1 MVTVTEL
8 RATAKNLGIRGYS
21 TMRKAELEE
30 AIRDHGRVS
39 EAKVASPRRSPTRSP
54 RKSPARSPRKSPAR
68 SPRKSPAR
76 SPRKSP
82 ARSPRKSPA
91 RSPRK
96 SPAAKL
102 QAGDRPASM
111 NICKNLP
118 KQRLVDIATEMGID
132 LNRESDGKPKTKD
145 QLCAD
150 IMGGAGRKSPRKS
163 PAVRKSP
170 RKSPAVRKSP
180 RKSPAVRK
188 SPRKSPAVRKS
199 PRKSPAVRKSPAAKL
214 QAGDRPASMNI
225 CKNLPK
231 QRLVDIATEMGI
243 DLNRE
248 SDGKPKTKDQLC
260 ADIMGGAGRKSPR
273 KSTRKSPSRSPVRK
287 SPSRSPVRKSPSR
300 SPVRKSPV
308 RSPRKSPVRVP
319 SPVRSPVKEK
329 TPVRSPARSEDAGS
343 DFAPRP
349 RRGRAVLLDYDEDDD
364 YSYGASTDNL
374 FSGDKEIPFPTR
386 KHRTR
391 KPEKVFVDVRSPHTL
406 TDSEDED
413 DMVEVPELE
422 DKEITRPGVL
432 SPYSDKTVE
441 RGYVSQGGADYI
453 NYIYTTEYALESD
466 KSFERGARPKTNK
479 RDSNRAV
486 REAAAAAAIARALD
500 RRSQSGTGEPAVR
513 RRSAPTDSIRE
524 SRRDREP
531 QRDIAEPQRDIAEP
545 QRDIAEPQRDI
556 AEPRKVRFREAGS
569 ADVRVFERDEPKK
582 YGRVPVRPPLFMPA
596 GEPLQPLKFRPK
608 TPEIDDTIHRAQMVL
623 PSKPSQKETDDYYK
637 QFAGEAVRPS
647 EPVQWDK
654 DDQVLYHK
662 VPAWDDSSYAAAV
675 SAWPMSVDPKQ
686 AESVFAEFEQL
697 SAQDSDLIKVRK
709 SIMKALGY

>member
-30 AIRDHGRVS
+30 AIRDHERVS
-39 EAKVASPRRSPTRSP
+39 EARVASPRR
-54 RKSPARSPRKSPAR
+54 SPARSPRKSPAGR
-68 SPRKSPAR
+68 KSPSKSPAGRKSPRKSPSR
-76 SPRKSP
+76 SPVRKSP
-82 ARSPRKSPA
+82 VRKSPSKSPV
-91 RSPRK
+91 RKSPRK

-163 PAVRKSP
+163 PSRSPVRKSP
-170 RKSPAVRKSP
+170 VRKSP
-180 RKSPAVRK
+180 SKSPVRK
-188 SPRKSPAVRKS
+188 SP
-199 PRKSPAVRKSPAAKL
+199 RKSPAAKL

-273 KSTRKSPSRSPVRK
+273 KS
-287 SPSRSPVRKSPSR
+287 PSR

-349 RRGRAVLLDYDEDDD
+349 RRGRAVRLDYDEDDD

-386 KHRTR
+386 KRRTR

-432 SPYSDKTVE
+432 SPYSDEIVE

-453 NYIYTTEYALESD
+453 NYIYHTEYALESD
-466 KSFERGARPKTNK
+466 ESFARGARPKTNK
-479 RDSNRAV
+479 RDSDRAV

-500 RRSQSGTGEPAVR
+500 RRSQSGNDEPAVR
-513 RRSAPTDSIRE
+513 RRSAPTDSSRE

-569 ADVRVFERDEPKK
+569 ADVRVFERDEPKE

-608 TPEIDDTIHRAQMVL
+608 TPKIDDTIHRAQMVL
-623 PSKPSQKETDDYYK
+623 PSKPSQKETDNYYK

>member
-30 AIRDHGRVS
+30 AIRDYGRVS
-39 EAKVASPRRSPTRSP
+39 KAKVASPRRSPKQSPVRKSPARSPIRSPSKSP
-54 RKSPARSPRKSPAR
+54 RKSPARSPRR
-68 SPRKSPAR
+68 SPS
-76 SPRKSP
+76 
-82 ARSPRKSPA
+82 
-91 RSPRK
+91 
-96 SPAAKL
+96 
-102 QAGDRPASM
+102 
-111 NICKNLP
+111 
-118 KQRLVDIATEMGID
+118 
-132 LNRESDGKPKTKD
+132 
-145 QLCAD
+145 
-150 IMGGAGRKSPRKS
+150 KS

-170 RKSPAVRKSP
+170 AG
-180 RKSPAVRK
+180 RK

-260 ADIMGGAGRKSPR
+260 ADIMGGAGRKSPG
-273 KSTRKSPSRSPVRK
+273 KSPAVRK
-287 SPSRSPVRKSPSR
+287 SPAAKLQAGDRPASMNICKNLPKQRLVDIATEMGIDLNRESDGKPKTKDQLCANIMGGAGRKSPVR
-300 SPVRKSPV
+300 SPV
-308 RSPRKSPVRVP
+308 RSPRKSPVRKSPVRSLRKSP
-319 SPVRSPVKEK
+319 VRIPLPVRSPVKEK
-329 TPVRSPARSEDAGS
+329 TPVRSPAKSEDAGS
-343 DFAPRP
+343 NFAPRP
-349 RRGRAVLLDYDEDDD
+349 RKDRALHLDYDEDDD
-364 YSYGASTDNL
+364 YIYDASTDNL
-374 FSGDKEIPFPTR
+374 FSGDKEIPFPV
-386 KHRTR
+386 RTR
-391 KPEKVFVDVRSPHTL
+391 RIREPKKVFVDVSSPHTL

-432 SPYSDKTVE
+432 SPS
-441 RGYVSQGGADYI
+441 VSQGGADYI
-453 NYIYTTEYALESD
+453 NYIYSTEYALKSD
-466 KSFERGARPKTNK
+466 ESFERGARPKTNK
-479 RDSNRAV
+479 RDSDKAV
-486 REAAAAAAIARALD
+486 REAAAAAAIAKALNKQ
-500 RRSQSGTGEPAVR
+500 SQSGNGEPAVR

-524 SRRDREP
+524 YRRDKES

-569 ADVRVFERDEPKK
+569 ADVRVFERDEPKE

-608 TPEIDDTIHRAQMVL
+608 TPKTDDTIHRAQMVL
-623 PSKPSQKETDDYYK
+623 PFKPSQKETDDYYK

-697 SAQDSDLIKVRK
+697 SAQDFDLTKVRK

>member
-1 MVTVTEL
+1 
-8 RATAKNLGIRGYS
+8 
-21 TMRKAELEE
+21 
-30 AIRDHGRVS
+30 
-39 EAKVASPRRSPTRSP
+39 
-54 RKSPARSPRKSPAR
+54 
-68 SPRKSPAR
+68 
-76 SPRKSP
+76 
-82 ARSPRKSPA
+82 
-91 RSPRK
+91 
-96 SPAAKL
+96 
-102 QAGDRPASM
+102 
-111 NICKNLP
+111 
-118 KQRLVDIATEMGID
+118 
-132 LNRESDGKPKTKD
+132 
-145 QLCAD
+145 
-150 IMGGAGRKSPRKS
+150 MGGAGRKSP
-163 PAVRKSP
+163 
-170 RKSPAVRKSP
+170 
-180 RKSPAVRK
+180 
-188 SPRKSPAVRKS
+188 
-199 PRKSPAVRKSPAAKL
+199 
-214 QAGDRPASMNI
+214 
-225 CKNLPK
+225 
-231 QRLVDIATEMGI
+231 
-243 DLNRE
+243 
-248 SDGKPKTKDQLC
+248 
-260 ADIMGGAGRKSPR
+260 
-273 KSTRKSPSRSPVRK
+273 RK

-343 DFAPRP
+343 DLAPRP
-349 RRGRAVLLDYDEDDD
+349 RRGKAVRLDYDEDDD

-386 KHRTR
+386 KRRTR

-422 DKEITRPGVL
+422 DKEITMPGVL
-432 SPYSDKTVE
+432 SPYSDEIVE

-453 NYIYTTEYALESD
+453 NYIYRTEYALESD
-466 KSFERGARPKTNK
+466 ESFARGARPKTNK
-479 RDSNRAV
+479 RDSDRAV

-500 RRSQSGTGEPAVR
+500 RRSQSGNDEPAVR
-513 RRSAPTDSIRE
+513 RRSAPTDSSRE
-524 SRRDREP
+524 SRRDR
-531 QRDIAEPQRDIAEP
+531 EPQRDIAEP

-569 ADVRVFERDEPKK
+569 ADVRVFERDEPKE

-608 TPEIDDTIHRAQMVL
+608 TPKIDDTIHRAQMVL
-623 PSKPSQKETDDYYK
+623 PSKPSQKETDNYYK

>member
-39 EAKVASPRRSPTRSP
+39 EARVASPRR
-54 RKSPARSPRKSPAR
+54 SPARSPRKSPAG
-68 SPRKSPAR
+68 RKSPSK
-76 SPRKSP
+76 SPAGRKSP
-82 ARSPRKSPA
+82 SKSPAGRKSPSKSPA
-91 RSPRK
+91 GRKSPSKSPAGRKSPSKSPAGRKSPSKSPVRKSPRK

-163 PAVRKSP
+163 P
-170 RKSPAVRKSP
+170 
-180 RKSPAVRK
+180 
-188 SPRKSPAVRKS
+188 
-199 PRKSPAVRKSPAAKL
+199 
-214 QAGDRPASMNI
+214 
-225 CKNLPK
+225 
-231 QRLVDIATEMGI
+231 
-243 DLNRE
+243 
-248 SDGKPKTKDQLC
+248 
-260 ADIMGGAGRKSPR
+260 
-273 KSTRKSPSRSPVRK
+273 SRSPVRK
-287 SPSRSPVRKSPSR
+287 SPVRKSPSK

-343 DFAPRP
+343 DLAPRP
-349 RRGRAVLLDYDEDDD
+349 RRGKAVRLDYDEDDD

-374 FSGDKEIPFPTR
+374 FSGNKEIPFPTR
-386 KHRTR
+386 KRRTR

-422 DKEITRPGVL
+422 DKEITMPGVL
-432 SPYSDKTVE
+432 SPYSDEIVE

-453 NYIYTTEYALESD
+453 NYIYRTEYALESD
-466 KSFERGARPKTNK
+466 ESFARGARPKTNK
-479 RDSNRAV
+479 RDSDRAV

-500 RRSQSGTGEPAVR
+500 RRSQSGNDEPAVR
-513 RRSAPTDSIRE
+513 RRSAPTDSSRE

-569 ADVRVFERDEPKK
+569 ADVRVFERDEPKE

-608 TPEIDDTIHRAQMVL
+608 TPKIDDTIHRAQMVL
-623 PSKPSQKETDDYYK
+623 PSKPSQKETDNYYK

>member
-1 MVTVTEL
+1 
-8 RATAKNLGIRGYS
+8 
-21 TMRKAELEE
+21 
-30 AIRDHGRVS
+30 
-39 EAKVASPRRSPTRSP
+39 
-54 RKSPARSPRKSPAR
+54 
-68 SPRKSPAR
+68 
-76 SPRKSP
+76 
-82 ARSPRKSPA
+82 
-91 RSPRK
+91 
-96 SPAAKL
+96 
-102 QAGDRPASM
+102 M

-150 IMGGAGRKSPRKS
+150 IMGGAGRKSP
-163 PAVRKSP
+163 
-170 RKSPAVRKSP
+170 
-180 RKSPAVRK
+180 
-188 SPRKSPAVRKS
+188 
-199 PRKSPAVRKSPAAKL
+199 
-214 QAGDRPASMNI
+214 
-225 CKNLPK
+225 
-231 QRLVDIATEMGI
+231 
-243 DLNRE
+243 
-248 SDGKPKTKDQLC
+248 
-260 ADIMGGAGRKSPR
+260 
-273 KSTRKSPSRSPVRK
+273 RK

-343 DFAPRP
+343 DLAPRP
-349 RRGRAVLLDYDEDDD
+349 RRGKAVRLDYDEDDD

-374 FSGDKEIPFPTR
+374 FSGYKEIPCPTR
-386 KHRTR
+386 KRRTR
-391 KPEKVFVDVRSPHTL
+391 KPKKVFVDVRSPHTL

-422 DKEITRPGVL
+422 DKEITMPGVL
-432 SPYSDKTVE
+432 SPYSDEIVE

-453 NYIYTTEYALESD
+453 NYIYSTEYALESD
-466 KSFERGARPKTNK
+466 ESFARGARPKTNK
-479 RDSNRAV
+479 RDSDRAV

-500 RRSQSGTGEPAVR
+500 RRSQSGNDEPAVR
-513 RRSAPTDSIRE
+513 RRSAPTDSSRE

-569 ADVRVFERDEPKK
+569 ADVRVFERDEPKE

-608 TPEIDDTIHRAQMVL
+608 TPKIDDTIHRAQMVL
-623 PSKPSQKETDDYYK
+623 PSKPSQKEADNYYK

>member
-30 AIRDHGRVS
+30 AIRDHRRVS
-39 EAKVASPRRSPTRSP
+39 EARVASPRR
-54 RKSPARSPRKSPAR
+54 SPARSPRKSPAG
-68 SPRKSPAR
+68 RKSPSK
-76 SPRKSP
+76 SPAGRKSP
-82 ARSPRKSPA
+82 SKSPAGRKSPSKSPV
-91 RSPRK
+91 RKSPRK

-163 PAVRKSP
+163 PSRSP
-170 RKSPAVRKSP
+170 
-180 RKSPAVRK
+180 
-188 SPRKSPAVRKS
+188 
-199 PRKSPAVRKSPAAKL
+199 VRKSPAAKL

-260 ADIMGGAGRKSPR
+260 ADIMGGAGRKSP
-273 KSTRKSPSRSPVRK
+273 SRSPVRK
-287 SPSRSPVRKSPSR
+287 SPSRSPVRK

-343 DFAPRP
+343 DLAPRP
-349 RRGRAVLLDYDEDDD
+349 RRGKAVRLDYDEDDD

-374 FSGDKEIPFPTR
+374 FSGYKEIPCPTR
-386 KHRTR
+386 KRRTR
-391 KPEKVFVDVRSPHTL
+391 KPKKVFVDVRSPHTL

-422 DKEITRPGVL
+422 DKEITMPGVL
-432 SPYSDKTVE
+432 SPYSDEIVE

-453 NYIYTTEYALESD
+453 NYIYSTEYALESD
-466 KSFERGARPKTNK
+466 ESFARGARPKTNK
-479 RDSNRAV
+479 RDSDRAV

-500 RRSQSGTGEPAVR
+500 RRSQSGNDEPAVR
-513 RRSAPTDSIRE
+513 RRSAPTDSSRE
-524 SRRDREP
+524 SRRDR
-531 QRDIAEPQRDIAEP
+531 EPQRDIAEP

-569 ADVRVFERDEPKK
+569 ADVRVFERDEPKE

-608 TPEIDDTIHRAQMVL
+608 TPKIDDTIHRAQMVL
-623 PSKPSQKETDDYYK
+623 PSKPSQKEADNYYK

>member
-39 EAKVASPRRSPTRSP
+39 EARVASPRR
-54 RKSPARSPRKSPAR
+54 SPARSPRKSPAG
-68 SPRKSPAR
+68 RKSPSK
-76 SPRKSP
+76 SPAGRKSP
-82 ARSPRKSPA
+82 SKSPAGRKSPSKSPA
-91 RSPRK
+91 GRKSPSKSPAGRKSPSKSPAGRKSPSKSPAGRKSPSKSPVRKSPRK

-163 PAVRKSP
+163 P
-170 RKSPAVRKSP
+170 
-180 RKSPAVRK
+180 
-188 SPRKSPAVRKS
+188 
-199 PRKSPAVRKSPAAKL
+199 
-214 QAGDRPASMNI
+214 
-225 CKNLPK
+225 
-231 QRLVDIATEMGI
+231 
-243 DLNRE
+243 
-248 SDGKPKTKDQLC
+248 
-260 ADIMGGAGRKSPR
+260 
-273 KSTRKSPSRSPVRK
+273 
-287 SPSRSPVRKSPSR
+287 SRSPVRKSPSR

-343 DFAPRP
+343 DLAPRP
-349 RRGRAVLLDYDEDDD
+349 RRGKAVRLDYDEDDD

-374 FSGDKEIPFPTR
+374 FSGNKEIPFPTR
-386 KHRTR
+386 KRRTR

-422 DKEITRPGVL
+422 DKEITMPGVL
-432 SPYSDKTVE
+432 SPYSDEIVE

-453 NYIYTTEYALESD
+453 NYIYRTEYALESD
-466 KSFERGARPKTNK
+466 ESFARGARPKTNK
-479 RDSNRAV
+479 RDSDRAV

-500 RRSQSGTGEPAVR
+500 RRSQSGNDEPAVR
-513 RRSAPTDSIRE
+513 RRSAPTDSSRE

-569 ADVRVFERDEPKK
+569 ADVRVFERDEPKE

-608 TPEIDDTIHRAQMVL
+608 TPKIDDTIHRAQMVL
-623 PSKPSQKETDDYYK
+623 PSKPSQKETDNYYK

>member
-1 MVTVTEL
+1 
-8 RATAKNLGIRGYS
+8 
-21 TMRKAELEE
+21 
-30 AIRDHGRVS
+30 
-39 EAKVASPRRSPTRSP
+39 
-54 RKSPARSPRKSPAR
+54 
-68 SPRKSPAR
+68 
-76 SPRKSP
+76 
-82 ARSPRKSPA
+82 
-91 RSPRK
+91 
-96 SPAAKL
+96 
-102 QAGDRPASM
+102 M

-150 IMGGAGRKSPRKS
+150 IMGGAGRKSP
-163 PAVRKSP
+163 V
-170 RKSPAVRKSP
+170 
-180 RKSPAVRK
+180 
-188 SPRKSPAVRKS
+188 
-199 PRKSPAVRKSPAAKL
+199 
-214 QAGDRPASMNI
+214 
-225 CKNLPK
+225 
-231 QRLVDIATEMGI
+231 
-243 DLNRE
+243 
-248 SDGKPKTKDQLC
+248 
-260 ADIMGGAGRKSPR
+260 
-273 KSTRKSPSRSPVRK
+273 RKSPSRSPVRK

-300 SPVRKSPV
+300 SPV
-308 RSPRKSPVRVP
+308 RKSPVRVP

-349 RRGRAVLLDYDEDDD
+349 RRGRAVRLDYDEDDD

-453 NYIYTTEYALESD
+453 NYIYTTEYTLESD

-479 RDSNRAV
+479 RDSDRAV

-531 QRDIAEPQRDIAEP
+531 QRDIAEP
-545 QRDIAEPQRDI
+545 
-556 AEPRKVRFREAGS
+556 RKVRFREAGS
-569 ADVRVFERDEPKK
+569 ADVRVFERDEPKE

-623 PSKPSQKETDDYYK
+623 PSKPSQKETDDHYK
-637 QFAGEAVRPS
+637 QIAGEAYRPSKPSQKETDDHYKQIAGEAYRPS

>member
-39 EAKVASPRRSPTRSP
+39 EARVASPRR
-54 RKSPARSPRKSPAR
+54 SPARSPRKSPAG
-68 SPRKSPAR
+68 RKSPSK
-76 SPRKSP
+76 SPAGRKSP
-82 ARSPRKSPA
+82 SKSPAGRKSPSKSPA
-91 RSPRK
+91 GRKSPSKSPAGRKSPSKSPAGRKSPSKSPAGRKSPSKSPAGRKSPRK

-163 PAVRKSP
+163 P
-170 RKSPAVRKSP
+170 
-180 RKSPAVRK
+180 
-188 SPRKSPAVRKS
+188 
-199 PRKSPAVRKSPAAKL
+199 
-214 QAGDRPASMNI
+214 
-225 CKNLPK
+225 
-231 QRLVDIATEMGI
+231 
-243 DLNRE
+243 
-248 SDGKPKTKDQLC
+248 
-260 ADIMGGAGRKSPR
+260 
-273 KSTRKSPSRSPVRK
+273 SRSPVRK
-287 SPSRSPVRKSPSR
+287 SPVRKSPSR

-343 DFAPRP
+343 DLAPRP
-349 RRGRAVLLDYDEDDD
+349 RRGKAVRLDYDEDDD

-374 FSGDKEIPFPTR
+374 FSGNKEIPFPTR
-386 KHRTR
+386 KRRTR

-422 DKEITRPGVL
+422 DKEITMPGVL
-432 SPYSDKTVE
+432 SPYSDEIVE

-453 NYIYTTEYALESD
+453 NYIYRTEYALESD
-466 KSFERGARPKTNK
+466 ESFARGARPKTNK
-479 RDSNRAV
+479 RDSDRAV

-500 RRSQSGTGEPAVR
+500 RRSQSGNDEPAVR
-513 RRSAPTDSIRE
+513 RRSAPTDSSRE

-569 ADVRVFERDEPKK
+569 ADVRVFERDEPKE

-608 TPEIDDTIHRAQMVL
+608 TPKIDDTIHRAQMVL
-623 PSKPSQKETDDYYK
+623 PSKPSQKETDNYYK

>member
-39 EAKVASPRRSPTRSP
+39 EARVASPRR
-54 RKSPARSPRKSPAR
+54 SPARSPRKSPAG
-68 SPRKSPAR
+68 RKSPSK
-76 SPRKSP
+76 SPAGRKSP
-82 ARSPRKSPA
+82 SKSPAGRKSPSKSPA
-91 RSPRK
+91 GRKSPSKSPVRKSPRK

-163 PAVRKSP
+163 P
-170 RKSPAVRKSP
+170 
-180 RKSPAVRK
+180 
-188 SPRKSPAVRKS
+188 
-199 PRKSPAVRKSPAAKL
+199 
-214 QAGDRPASMNI
+214 
-225 CKNLPK
+225 
-231 QRLVDIATEMGI
+231 
-243 DLNRE
+243 
-248 SDGKPKTKDQLC
+248 
-260 ADIMGGAGRKSPR
+260 
-273 KSTRKSPSRSPVRK
+273 
-287 SPSRSPVRKSPSR
+287 SRSPVRKSPSR

-308 RSPRKSPVRVP
+308 RSPRKSPFRVP

-343 DFAPRP
+343 DLAPRP
-349 RRGRAVLLDYDEDDD
+349 RRGKAVRLDYDEDDD

-374 FSGDKEIPFPTR
+374 FSGNKEIPFPTR
-386 KHRTR
+386 KRRTR

-422 DKEITRPGVL
+422 DKEITMPGVL
-432 SPYSDKTVE
+432 SPYSDEIVE

-453 NYIYTTEYALESD
+453 NYIYRTEYALESD
-466 KSFERGARPKTNK
+466 ESFARGARPKTNK
-479 RDSNRAV
+479 RDSDRAV

-500 RRSQSGTGEPAVR
+500 RRSQSGNDEPAVR
-513 RRSAPTDSIRE
+513 RRSAPTDSSRE
-524 SRRDREP
+524 SRRDR
-531 QRDIAEPQRDIAEP
+531 EPQRDIAEP

-569 ADVRVFERDEPKK
+569 ADVRVFERDEPKE
-582 YGRVPVRPPLFMPA
+582 YGRVPVMPPLFMPA

-608 TPEIDDTIHRAQMVL
+608 TPKIDDTIHRAQMVL
-623 PSKPSQKETDDYYK
+623 PSKPSQKETDNYYK

>member
-30 AIRDHGRVS
+30 AIRDYGRVS
-39 EAKVASPRRSPTRSP
+39 EARVASPRRSPKQSP
-54 RKSPARSPRKSPAR
+54 VRKSPARSPRR
-68 SPRKSPAR
+68 SPS
-76 SPRKSP
+76 
-82 ARSPRKSPA
+82 
-91 RSPRK
+91 
-96 SPAAKL
+96 
-102 QAGDRPASM
+102 
-111 NICKNLP
+111 
-118 KQRLVDIATEMGID
+118 
-132 LNRESDGKPKTKD
+132 
-145 QLCAD
+145 
-150 IMGGAGRKSPRKS
+150 KS

-170 RKSPAVRKSP
+170 AG
-180 RKSPAVRK
+180 
-188 SPRKSPAVRKS
+188 RKS

-260 ADIMGGAGRKSPR
+260 ANIMGGAGRKSPR
-273 KSTRKSPSRSPVRK
+273 KSPAVRK
-287 SPSRSPVRKSPSR
+287 SPAAKLQAGDRPASMNICKNLPKQRLVDIATEMGIDLNRESDGKPKTKDQLCANIMGGAGRKSPVRSPR
-300 SPVRKSPV
+300 KSPVRKSPV
-308 RSPRKSPVRVP
+308 RSPRKSPVRIP
-319 SPVRSPVKEK
+319 LPVRSPVKEK
-329 TPVRSPARSEDAGS
+329 TPVRSPAKSEDAGS

-349 RRGRAVLLDYDEDDD
+349 RRDRAVHLDYDEDDD
-364 YSYGASTDNL
+364 YSYDASTDNL
-374 FSGDKEIPFPTR
+374 FSGDNEIPFPVR
-386 KHRTR
+386 KRR
-391 KPEKVFVDVRSPHTL
+391 IREPKKVFVDVSSPHTL

-432 SPYSDKTVE
+432 SPS
-441 RGYVSQGGADYI
+441 VSQGGADYI
-453 NYIYTTEYALESD
+453 NYIYSTEYALKSD
-466 KSFERGARPKTNK
+466 EFFERGARPKTNK
-479 RDSNRAV
+479 RDSDKAV
-486 REAAAAAAIARALD
+486 REAAAAAAIARAID
-500 RRSQSGTGEPAVR
+500 KRSQSENGEPAVR
-513 RRSAPTDSIRE
+513 RRLAPTDSIRE
-524 SRRDREP
+524 YRRDREPQRDIAEPQRDIAEP

-569 ADVRVFERDEPKK
+569 ADVRVFERDEPKE

-608 TPEIDDTIHRAQMVL
+608 TPKTDDTIHRAQMVL
-623 PSKPSQKETDDYYK
+623 PFKPSQKETDDYYK

-697 SAQDSDLIKVRK
+697 SAQDSDLTKVRK

>member
-39 EAKVASPRRSPTRSP
+39 EARVASPRR
-54 RKSPARSPRKSPAR
+54 SPARSPRKSPAG
-68 SPRKSPAR
+68 RKSPSK
-76 SPRKSP
+76 SPAGRKSP
-82 ARSPRKSPA
+82 SKSPAGRKSPSKSPA
-91 RSPRK
+91 GRKSPSKSPAGRKSPSKSPAGRKSPSKSPAGRKSPSKSPVRKSPRK

-163 PAVRKSP
+163 P
-170 RKSPAVRKSP
+170 
-180 RKSPAVRK
+180 
-188 SPRKSPAVRKS
+188 
-199 PRKSPAVRKSPAAKL
+199 
-214 QAGDRPASMNI
+214 
-225 CKNLPK
+225 
-231 QRLVDIATEMGI
+231 
-243 DLNRE
+243 
-248 SDGKPKTKDQLC
+248 
-260 ADIMGGAGRKSPR
+260 
-273 KSTRKSPSRSPVRK
+273 SRSPVRK
-287 SPSRSPVRKSPSR
+287 

-343 DFAPRP
+343 DLAPRP
-349 RRGRAVLLDYDEDDD
+349 RRGKAVRLDYDEDDD

-374 FSGDKEIPFPTR
+374 FSGNKEIPFPTR
-386 KHRTR
+386 KRRTR

-422 DKEITRPGVL
+422 DKEITMPGVL
-432 SPYSDKTVE
+432 SPYSDEIVE

-453 NYIYTTEYALESD
+453 NYIYRTEYALESD
-466 KSFERGARPKTNK
+466 ESFARGARPKTNK
-479 RDSNRAV
+479 RDSDRAV

-500 RRSQSGTGEPAVR
+500 RRSQSGNDEPAVR
-513 RRSAPTDSIRE
+513 RRSAPTDSSRE

-569 ADVRVFERDEPKK
+569 ADVRVFERDEPKE

-608 TPEIDDTIHRAQMVL
+608 TPKIDDTIHRAQMVL
-623 PSKPSQKETDDYYK
+623 PSKPSQKETDNYYK

>member
-39 EAKVASPRRSPTRSP
+39 EARVASPRR
-54 RKSPARSPRKSPAR
+54 SPARSPRKSPAG
-68 SPRKSPAR
+68 RKSPSK
-76 SPRKSP
+76 SPAGRKSP
-82 ARSPRKSPA
+82 SKSPAGRKSPSKSPA
-91 RSPRK
+91 GRKSPSKSPAGRKSPSKSPAGRKSPSKSPVRKSPSKSPVRKSPRK

-163 PAVRKSP
+163 P
-170 RKSPAVRKSP
+170 
-180 RKSPAVRK
+180 
-188 SPRKSPAVRKS
+188 
-199 PRKSPAVRKSPAAKL
+199 
-214 QAGDRPASMNI
+214 
-225 CKNLPK
+225 
-231 QRLVDIATEMGI
+231 
-243 DLNRE
+243 
-248 SDGKPKTKDQLC
+248 
-260 ADIMGGAGRKSPR
+260 
-273 KSTRKSPSRSPVRK
+273 
-287 SPSRSPVRKSPSR
+287 SRSPVRKSPSR

-343 DFAPRP
+343 DLAPRP
-349 RRGRAVLLDYDEDDD
+349 RRGKAVRLDYDEDDD

-374 FSGDKEIPFPTR
+374 FSGNKEIPFPTR
-386 KHRTR
+386 KRRTR

-422 DKEITRPGVL
+422 DKEITMPGVL
-432 SPYSDKTVE
+432 SPYSDEIVE

-453 NYIYTTEYALESD
+453 NYIYRTEYALESD
-466 KSFERGARPKTNK
+466 ESFARGARPKTNK
-479 RDSNRAV
+479 RDSDRAV

-500 RRSQSGTGEPAVR
+500 RRSQSGNDEPAVR
-513 RRSAPTDSIRE
+513 RRSAPTDSSRE

-569 ADVRVFERDEPKK
+569 ADVRVFERDEPKE

-608 TPEIDDTIHRAQMVL
+608 TPKIDDTIHRAQMVL
-623 PSKPSQKETDDYYK
+623 PSKPSQKETDNYYK

>member
-39 EAKVASPRRSPTRSP
+39 EARVASPRR
-54 RKSPARSPRKSPAR
+54 SPARSPRKSPAG
-68 SPRKSPAR
+68 RKSPSK
-76 SPRKSP
+76 SPAGRKSP
-82 ARSPRKSPA
+82 SKSPAGRKSPSKSPV
-91 RSPRK
+91 RKSPRK

-163 PAVRKSP
+163 P
-170 RKSPAVRKSP
+170 
-180 RKSPAVRK
+180 
-188 SPRKSPAVRKS
+188 
-199 PRKSPAVRKSPAAKL
+199 
-214 QAGDRPASMNI
+214 
-225 CKNLPK
+225 
-231 QRLVDIATEMGI
+231 
-243 DLNRE
+243 
-248 SDGKPKTKDQLC
+248 
-260 ADIMGGAGRKSPR
+260 
-273 KSTRKSPSRSPVRK
+273 
-287 SPSRSPVRKSPSR
+287 SRSPVRKSPSR

-343 DFAPRP
+343 DLAPRP
-349 RRGRAVLLDYDEDDD
+349 RRGKAVRLDYDEDDD

-374 FSGDKEIPFPTR
+374 FSGNKEIPFPTR
-386 KHRTR
+386 KRRTR

-422 DKEITRPGVL
+422 DKEITMPGVL
-432 SPYSDKTVE
+432 SPYSDEIVE

-453 NYIYTTEYALESD
+453 NYIYRTEYALESD
-466 KSFERGARPKTNK
+466 ESFARGARPKTNK
-479 RDSNRAV
+479 RDSDRAV

-500 RRSQSGTGEPAVR
+500 RRSQSGNDEPAVR
-513 RRSAPTDSIRE
+513 RRSAPTDSSRE
-524 SRRDREP
+524 SRRDR
-531 QRDIAEPQRDIAEP
+531 EPQRDIAEP

-569 ADVRVFERDEPKK
+569 ADVRVFERDEPKE

-608 TPEIDDTIHRAQMVL
+608 TPKIDDTIHRAQMVL
-623 PSKPSQKETDDYYK
+623 PSKPSQKETDNYYK

>member
-39 EAKVASPRRSPTRSP
+39 EARAASPRRSPARSP

-96 SPAAKL
+96 SPA
-102 QAGDRPASM
+102 R
-111 NICKNLP
+111 
-118 KQRLVDIATEMGID
+118 
-132 LNRESDGKPKTKD
+132 
-145 QLCAD
+145 
-150 IMGGAGRKSPRKS
+150 SPRKS
-163 PAVRKSP
+163 PARSP
-170 RKSPAVRKSP
+170 RKSPARSP
-180 RKSPAVRK
+180 RKSPAR
-188 SPRKSPAVRKS
+188 SPRKSPARSPRKSPARSPRKSPARSPRKSPARSPRKSPARSPRKSPARSPRKSPARSPRKS

-273 KSTRKSPSRSPVRK
+273 KSPSRSPVRK
-287 SPSRSPVRKSPSR
+287 SPVRK

-349 RRGRAVLLDYDEDDD
+349 RRGRAVRLDYDEDDD

-374 FSGDKEIPFPTR
+374 FSGYKEIPFPTR
-386 KHRTR
+386 KRRTR
-391 KPEKVFVDVRSPHTL
+391 KPEKVFVDVRLPHTL

-432 SPYSDKTVE
+432 SPYSDKTFE
-441 RGYVSQGGADYI
+441 REYISQGGADYISQGGADYISQGGADYISQGGADYI
-453 NYIYTTEYALESD
+453 NYMYLTECALESD
-466 KSFERGARPKTNK
+466 ESFERGARPKTNK

-500 RRSQSGTGEPAVR
+500 RRSQSGNGEPVVR
-513 RRSAPTDSIRE
+513 HRSAPTDSIRE
-524 SRRDREP
+524 SQRDIAEP

-569 ADVRVFERDEPKK
+569 ADVRVFERDEPKE

-608 TPEIDDTIHRAQMVL
+608 TPKIDDTIHRAQMVL

>member
-39 EAKVASPRRSPTRSP
+39 EARVASPRR
-54 RKSPARSPRKSPAR
+54 SPARSPRKSPAG
-68 SPRKSPAR
+68 RKSPSK
-76 SPRKSP
+76 SPAGRKSP
-82 ARSPRKSPA
+82 SKSPAGRKSPSKSPA
-91 RSPRK
+91 GRKSPSKSPAGRKSPSKSPAGRKSPSKSPAGRKSPSKSPVRKSPRK

-163 PAVRKSP
+163 P
-170 RKSPAVRKSP
+170 
-180 RKSPAVRK
+180 
-188 SPRKSPAVRKS
+188 
-199 PRKSPAVRKSPAAKL
+199 
-214 QAGDRPASMNI
+214 
-225 CKNLPK
+225 
-231 QRLVDIATEMGI
+231 
-243 DLNRE
+243 
-248 SDGKPKTKDQLC
+248 
-260 ADIMGGAGRKSPR
+260 
-273 KSTRKSPSRSPVRK
+273 SRSPVRK
-287 SPSRSPVRKSPSR
+287 SPSK

-343 DFAPRP
+343 DLAPRP
-349 RRGRAVLLDYDEDDD
+349 RRGKAVRLDYDEDDD

-374 FSGDKEIPFPTR
+374 FSGNKEIPFPTR
-386 KHRTR
+386 KRRTR

-422 DKEITRPGVL
+422 DKEITMPGVL
-432 SPYSDKTVE
+432 SPYSDEIVE

-453 NYIYTTEYALESD
+453 NYIYRTEYALESD
-466 KSFERGARPKTNK
+466 ESFARGARPKTNK
-479 RDSNRAV
+479 RDSDRAV
-486 REAAAAAAIARALD
+486 RESAAAAAIARALD
-500 RRSQSGTGEPAVR
+500 RRSQSGNDEPAVR
-513 RRSAPTDSIRE
+513 RRSAPTDSSRE

-569 ADVRVFERDEPKK
+569 ADVRVFERDEPKE

-608 TPEIDDTIHRAQMVL
+608 TPKIDDTIHRAQMVL
-623 PSKPSQKETDDYYK
+623 PSKPSQKETDNYYK

>member
-39 EAKVASPRRSPTRSP
+39 EARVASPRR
-54 RKSPARSPRKSPAR
+54 SPARSPRKSPA
-68 SPRKSPAR
+68 
-76 SPRKSP
+76 
-82 ARSPRKSPA
+82 
-91 RSPRK
+91 
-96 SPAAKL
+96 
-102 QAGDRPASM
+102 
-111 NICKNLP
+111 
-118 KQRLVDIATEMGID
+118 
-132 LNRESDGKPKTKD
+132 
-145 QLCAD
+145 
-150 IMGGAGRKSPRKS
+150 GRKSPSKS
-163 PAVRKSP
+163 PA
-170 RKSPAVRKSP
+170 
-180 RKSPAVRK
+180 
-188 SPRKSPAVRKS
+188 
-199 PRKSPAVRKSPAAKL
+199 
-214 QAGDRPASMNI
+214 G
-225 CKNLPK
+225 
-231 QRLVDIATEMGI
+231 
-243 DLNRE
+243 
-248 SDGKPKTKDQLC
+248 
-260 ADIMGGAGRKSPR
+260 
-273 KSTRKSPSRSPVRK
+273 
-287 SPSRSPVRKSPSR
+287 SR

-343 DFAPRP
+343 DLAPRP
-349 RRGRAVLLDYDEDDD
+349 RRGKAVRLDYDEDDD

-374 FSGDKEIPFPTR
+374 FSGNKEIPFPTR
-386 KHRTR
+386 KRRTR

-422 DKEITRPGVL
+422 DKEITMPGVL
-432 SPYSDKTVE
+432 SPYSDEIVE

-453 NYIYTTEYALESD
+453 NYIYRTEYALESD
-466 KSFERGARPKTNK
+466 ESFARGARPKTNK
-479 RDSNRAV
+479 RDSDRAV

-500 RRSQSGTGEPAVR
+500 RRSQSGNDEPAVR
-513 RRSAPTDSIRE
+513 RRSAPTDSSRE
-524 SRRDREP
+524 SRRDREPQRDIAEP

-569 ADVRVFERDEPKK
+569 ADVRVFERDEPKE

-608 TPEIDDTIHRAQMVL
+608 TPKIDDTIHRAQMVL
-623 PSKPSQKETDDYYK
+623 PSKPSQKETDNYYK

>member
-39 EAKVASPRRSPTRSP
+39 EARVASPRR
-54 RKSPARSPRKSPAR
+54 SPARSPRKSPAG
-68 SPRKSPAR
+68 RKSPSK
-76 SPRKSP
+76 SPAGRKSP
-82 ARSPRKSPA
+82 SKSPAGRKSPSKSPA
-91 RSPRK
+91 GRKSPSKSPAGRKSPSKSPAGRKSPSKSPVRKSPRK

-163 PAVRKSP
+163 P
-170 RKSPAVRKSP
+170 
-180 RKSPAVRK
+180 
-188 SPRKSPAVRKS
+188 
-199 PRKSPAVRKSPAAKL
+199 
-214 QAGDRPASMNI
+214 
-225 CKNLPK
+225 
-231 QRLVDIATEMGI
+231 
-243 DLNRE
+243 
-248 SDGKPKTKDQLC
+248 
-260 ADIMGGAGRKSPR
+260 
-273 KSTRKSPSRSPVRK
+273 SRSPVRK
-287 SPSRSPVRKSPSR
+287 SPVRKSPSK

-343 DFAPRP
+343 DLAPRP
-349 RRGRAVLLDYDEDDD
+349 RRGKAVRLDYDEDDD

-374 FSGDKEIPFPTR
+374 FSGNKEIPFPTR
-386 KHRTR
+386 KRRTR

-422 DKEITRPGVL
+422 DKEITMPGVL
-432 SPYSDKTVE
+432 SPYSDEIVE

-453 NYIYTTEYALESD
+453 NYIYRTEYALESD
-466 KSFERGARPKTNK
+466 ESFARGARPKTNK
-479 RDSNRAV
+479 RDSDRAV

-500 RRSQSGTGEPAVR
+500 RRSQSGNDEPAVR
-513 RRSAPTDSIRE
+513 RRSAPTDSSRE
-524 SRRDREP
+524 SRRDR
-531 QRDIAEPQRDIAEP
+531 EPQRDIAEP

-569 ADVRVFERDEPKK
+569 ADVRVFERDEPKE

-608 TPEIDDTIHRAQMVL
+608 TPKIDDTIHRAQMVL
-623 PSKPSQKETDDYYK
+623 PSKPSQKETDNYYK

>member
-39 EAKVASPRRSPTRSP
+39 EARVASPRR
-54 RKSPARSPRKSPAR
+54 SPARSPRKSPGK
-68 SPRKSPAR
+68 SPAGRKSPSK
-76 SPRKSP
+76 SPAGRKSP
-82 ARSPRKSPA
+82 S
-91 RSPRK
+91 K

-150 IMGGAGRKSPRKS
+150 IMGGAGRKSS
-163 PAVRKSP
+163 
-170 RKSPAVRKSP
+170 
-180 RKSPAVRK
+180 
-188 SPRKSPAVRKS
+188 RKS

-260 ADIMGGAGRKSPR
+260 ADIMGGAGRKYP
-273 KSTRKSPSRSPVRK
+273 RKSPSRSPVRK
-287 SPSRSPVRKSPSR
+287 SPRKSPSR

-308 RSPRKSPVRVP
+308 RSPRKSPVIVP

-329 TPVRSPARSEDAGS
+329 TPVISPAISEDAGS

-349 RRGRAVLLDYDEDDD
+349 RRGRAVRLDYDEDDD

-374 FSGDKEIPFPTR
+374 FSGNKEIPFPTR
-386 KHRTR
+386 KRRTR

-422 DKEITRPGVL
+422 DKEIMRPGVL
-432 SPYSDKTVE
+432 SPYSDKTFE

-453 NYIYTTEYALESD
+453 NYMCPTECALESD
-466 KSFERGARPKTNK
+466 ESFERGARPKTNK
-479 RDSNRAV
+479 RDSDRAV

-500 RRSQSGTGEPAVR
+500 RRSQSGNGEPAVR
-513 RRSAPTDSIRE
+513 HRSAPTDSIRE
-524 SRRDREP
+524 SRRDR
-531 QRDIAEPQRDIAEP
+531 EP

-569 ADVRVFERDEPKK
+569 ADVRVFERDEPKE

-608 TPEIDDTIHRAQMVL
+608 TPKIDDTIHRAQMVL

>member
-39 EAKVASPRRSPTRSP
+39 EARVASPRR
-54 RKSPARSPRKSPAR
+54 SPARSPRKSPAG
-68 SPRKSPAR
+68 RKSPSK
-76 SPRKSP
+76 SPAGRKSP
-82 ARSPRKSPA
+82 SKSPAGRKSPSKSPV
-91 RSPRK
+91 RKSPRK

-163 PAVRKSP
+163 P
-170 RKSPAVRKSP
+170 
-180 RKSPAVRK
+180 
-188 SPRKSPAVRKS
+188 
-199 PRKSPAVRKSPAAKL
+199 
-214 QAGDRPASMNI
+214 
-225 CKNLPK
+225 
-231 QRLVDIATEMGI
+231 
-243 DLNRE
+243 
-248 SDGKPKTKDQLC
+248 
-260 ADIMGGAGRKSPR
+260 
-273 KSTRKSPSRSPVRK
+273 
-287 SPSRSPVRKSPSR
+287 SRSPVRKSPSR

-343 DFAPRP
+343 DLAPRP
-349 RRGRAVLLDYDEDDD
+349 RRGKAVRLDYDEDDD

-386 KHRTR
+386 KRRTR

-422 DKEITRPGVL
+422 DKEITMPGVL
-432 SPYSDKTVE
+432 SPYSDEIVE

-453 NYIYTTEYALESD
+453 NYIYRTEYALESD
-466 KSFERGARPKTNK
+466 ESFARGARPKTNK
-479 RDSNRAV
+479 RDSDRAV

-500 RRSQSGTGEPAVR
+500 RRSQSGNDEPAVR
-513 RRSAPTDSIRE
+513 RRSAPTDSSIE
-524 SRRDREP
+524 SRRDR
-531 QRDIAEPQRDIAEP
+531 EPQRDIAEP

-569 ADVRVFERDEPKK
+569 ADVRVFERDEPKE

-608 TPEIDDTIHRAQMVL
+608 TPKIDDTIHRAQMVL
-623 PSKPSQKETDDYYK
+623 PSKPSQKETDNYYK

>member
-39 EAKVASPRRSPTRSP
+39 EARVASPRRSPARSP

-96 SPAAKL
+96 SPA
-102 QAGDRPASM
+102 R
-111 NICKNLP
+111 
-118 KQRLVDIATEMGID
+118 
-132 LNRESDGKPKTKD
+132 
-145 QLCAD
+145 
-150 IMGGAGRKSPRKS
+150 SP
-163 PAVRKSP
+163 VG
-170 RKSPAVRKSP
+170 
-180 RKSPAVRK
+180 
-188 SPRKSPAVRKS
+188 RKS

-273 KSTRKSPSRSPVRK
+273 KSPVRSPRKSPVGRK
-287 SPSRSPVRKSPSR
+287 SPAAKLQAGDRPASMNICKNLPKQRLVDIATEMGIDLNRESDGKPKTKDQLCADIMGGAGRKSP
-300 SPVRKSPV
+300 RKSPV

-319 SPVRSPVKEK
+319 RKSPVRVPVKEKTPVRSPVKEKTPVRSPVKEK
-329 TPVRSPARSEDAGS
+329 TPVRSPARSEDTGS

-349 RRGRAVLLDYDEDDD
+349 RRGRAVRLDYDEDDD

-374 FSGDKEIPFPTR
+374 FSGNKEIPFPTR
-386 KHRTR
+386 KRRTR

-413 DMVEVPELE
+413 DMVEVPELD
-422 DKEITRPGVL
+422 DKKITRPGVL
-432 SPYSDKTVE
+432 SPYSDETFE

-453 NYIYTTEYALESD
+453 NYMYPTEYALESD
-466 KSFERGARPKTNK
+466 ESFERGARPKTNK
-479 RDSNRAV
+479 RDSDRAV

-500 RRSQSGTGEPAVR
+500 RRSQSGTGESAVHH
-513 RRSAPTDSIRE
+513 RSAPTDSIRE
-524 SRRDREP
+524 SRRDR
-531 QRDIAEPQRDIAEP
+531 EPQRDIAEP

-569 ADVRVFERDEPKK
+569 ADVRVFERDEPKE

>member
-30 AIRDHGRVS
+30 AIRDYGRVS
-39 EAKVASPRRSPTRSP
+39 EAKVASPRRSPKQSPLRKSPARSPRRSPSKSP
-54 RKSPARSPRKSPAR
+54 RKSPARSPRKSP
-68 SPRKSPAR
+68 SKSPAVK
-76 SPRKSP
+76 KSP
-82 ARSPRKSPA
+82 
-91 RSPRK
+91 
-96 SPAAKL
+96 
-102 QAGDRPASM
+102 
-111 NICKNLP
+111 
-118 KQRLVDIATEMGID
+118 
-132 LNRESDGKPKTKD
+132 
-145 QLCAD
+145 
-150 IMGGAGRKSPRKS
+150 AGRKSPRKS
-163 PAVRKSP
+163 PAGRKSP
-170 RKSPAVRKSP
+170 RKSPAG
-180 RKSPAVRK
+180 
-188 SPRKSPAVRKS
+188 RKS

-273 KSTRKSPSRSPVRK
+273 KSPAAKLQAGDKPASINICKNLPKQRLVDIATEMGIDLNRESDGKPKTKDQLCADIMGGAGRKSPVRSPVR
-287 SPSRSPVRKSPSR
+287 SPRK

-308 RSPRKSPVRVP
+308 RSPRKSPVRIP
-319 SPVRSPVKEK
+319 LPVRSPVKEK
-329 TPVRSPARSEDAGS
+329 TPVKSPAKSEDAGS

-349 RRGRAVLLDYDEDDD
+349 RRDRAIHLDYDEDDD
-364 YSYGASTDNL
+364 YSYDASTNNL
-374 FSGDKEIPFPTR
+374 FSGDNEIPFPVR
-386 KHRTR
+386 KRR
-391 KPEKVFVDVRSPHTL
+391 IREPKKVFVDVSSPHTL

-432 SPYSDKTVE
+432 SPS
-441 RGYVSQGGADYI
+441 VSQGGADYI
-453 NYIYTTEYALESD
+453 NYIYSTEYALKSD
-466 KSFERGARPKTNK
+466 EFFERGARPKTNK
-479 RDSNRAV
+479 RDSDKAV
-486 REAAAAAAIARALD
+486 REAAAAAAIARAID
-500 RRSQSGTGEPAVR
+500 KRSQSENGEPAVR

-524 SRRDREP
+524 YRRDRES

-569 ADVRVFERDEPKK
+569 ADVRVFERDEPKE

-608 TPEIDDTIHRAQMVL
+608 TPKTDDTIHRAQMVL
-623 PSKPSQKETDDYYK
+623 PFKPSQKETDDYYK

-697 SAQDSDLIKVRK
+697 SAQDSDLTKVRK

>member
-21 TMRKAELEE
+21 TMRKAELDE

-39 EAKVASPRRSPTRSP
+39 EARVASPRRSPRQSPVRKSPAKSPRRSPSKSPRRSPSKSP
-54 RKSPARSPRKSPAR
+54 RKSPARSPRR
-68 SPRKSPAR
+68 SPSKSLRKSPAR
-76 SPRKSP
+76 SPRQSPSKSP
-82 ARSPRKSPA
+82 ARSPRRSPSKSPAVRKSPA
-91 RSPRK
+91 RSPRRSPSK
-96 SPAAKL
+96 SPAVRKSPVAKL

-150 IMGGAGRKSPRKS
+150 IMEGAGRKSPSKS

-170 RKSPAVRKSP
+170 V
-180 RKSPAVRK
+180 
-188 SPRKSPAVRKS
+188 
-199 PRKSPAVRKSPAAKL
+199 AKL

-231 QRLVDIATEMGI
+231 QRLVDITTEMGI

-260 ADIMGGAGRKSPR
+260 ADIMEGAGRKSPV
-273 KSTRKSPSRSPVRK
+273 RSP
-287 SPSRSPVRKSPSR
+287 RKSPSR

-349 RRGRAVLLDYDEDDD
+349 RRGRAVHLDYDEDDD
-364 YSYGASTDNL
+364 YSYDASTDNL
-374 FSGDKEIPFPTR
+374 FSGDKEIPFPAR
-386 KHRTR
+386 KCRTR
-391 KPEKVFVDVRSPHTL
+391 KPKKVFVDVRSPHTL

-432 SPYSDKTVE
+432 SPY
-441 RGYVSQGGADYI
+441 VSRGGA
-453 NYIYTTEYALESD
+453 NYVYYTEYVPESD
-466 KSFERGARPKTNK
+466 VSFERAARPKTNK
-479 RDSNRAV
+479 RDSDRAV

-500 RRSQSGTGEPAVR
+500 RRSQIGNGEPAVR

-524 SRRDREP
+524 TRRARES
-531 QRDIAEPQRDIAEP
+531 QRDIAEP

-569 ADVRVFERDEPKK
+569 TDVRVFERDEPKE

-608 TPEIDDTIHRAQMVL
+608 TPETDDTIHRAQMVL

-686 AESVFAEFEQL
+686 AESVFAEFAQL
-697 SAQDSDLIKVRK
+697 SAQDSELTKVRK

>member
-30 AIRDHGRVS
+30 AIRDYGRVS
-39 EAKVASPRRSPTRSP
+39 EAKVASPRRSPKQSPLRKSPARSPRRSPSKSP
-54 RKSPARSPRKSPAR
+54 RKSPARSPRKSP
-68 SPRKSPAR
+68 SKSPAVK
-76 SPRKSP
+76 KSP
-82 ARSPRKSPA
+82 
-91 RSPRK
+91 
-96 SPAAKL
+96 
-102 QAGDRPASM
+102 
-111 NICKNLP
+111 
-118 KQRLVDIATEMGID
+118 
-132 LNRESDGKPKTKD
+132 
-145 QLCAD
+145 
-150 IMGGAGRKSPRKS
+150 AGRKSPRKS
-163 PAVRKSP
+163 PAGRKSP
-170 RKSPAVRKSP
+170 RKSPAG
-180 RKSPAVRK
+180 
-188 SPRKSPAVRKS
+188 RKS

-260 ADIMGGAGRKSPR
+260 ADIMGGAGRKSPV
-273 KSTRKSPSRSPVRK
+273 RSPVR
-287 SPSRSPVRKSPSR
+287 SPRK

-308 RSPRKSPVRVP
+308 RSPRKSPVRIP
-319 SPVRSPVKEK
+319 LPVRSPVKEK
-329 TPVRSPARSEDAGS
+329 TPVKSPAKSEDAGS

-349 RRGRAVLLDYDEDDD
+349 RRDRAIHLDYDEDDD
-364 YSYGASTDNL
+364 YSYDASTNNL
-374 FSGDKEIPFPTR
+374 FSGDNEIPFPVR
-386 KHRTR
+386 KRR
-391 KPEKVFVDVRSPHTL
+391 IREPKKVFVDVSSPHTL

-432 SPYSDKTVE
+432 SPS
-441 RGYVSQGGADYI
+441 VSQGGADYI
-453 NYIYTTEYALESD
+453 NYIYSTEYALKSD
-466 KSFERGARPKTNK
+466 EFFERGARPKTNK
-479 RDSNRAV
+479 RDSDKAV
-486 REAAAAAAIARALD
+486 REAAAAAAIARAID
-500 RRSQSGTGEPAVR
+500 KRSQSENGEPAVR

-524 SRRDREP
+524 YRRDRESQRDIAEP

-569 ADVRVFERDEPKK
+569 ADVRVFERDEPKE

-608 TPEIDDTIHRAQMVL
+608 TPKTDDTIHRAQMVL
-623 PSKPSQKETDDYYK
+623 PFKPSQKETDDYYK

-697 SAQDSDLIKVRK
+697 SAQDSDLTKVRK

>member
-39 EAKVASPRRSPTRSP
+39 EARVASPRR
-54 RKSPARSPRKSPAR
+54 SPARSPRKSPAG
-68 SPRKSPAR
+68 RKSPSK
-76 SPRKSP
+76 SPAGRKSP
-82 ARSPRKSPA
+82 SKSPAGRKSPSKSPV
-91 RSPRK
+91 RKSPRK

-163 PAVRKSP
+163 PSRSPVRKSP
-170 RKSPAVRKSP
+170 VRKSP
-180 RKSPAVRK
+180 SKSPVRK
-188 SPRKSPAVRKS
+188 SP
-199 PRKSPAVRKSPAAKL
+199 RKSPAAKL

-273 KSTRKSPSRSPVRK
+273 KS
-287 SPSRSPVRKSPSR
+287 PSRSPVRKSPSR

-343 DFAPRP
+343 DLAPRP
-349 RRGRAVLLDYDEDDD
+349 RRGKAVRLDYDEDDD

-374 FSGDKEIPFPTR
+374 FSGNEEIPFPTR
-386 KHRTR
+386 KRRTR
-391 KPEKVFVDVRSPHTL
+391 KPEKVFVDVRLPHTL

-422 DKEITRPGVL
+422 DKEITMPGVL
-432 SPYSDKTVE
+432 SPYSDEIVE

-453 NYIYTTEYALESD
+453 NYIYRTEYALESD
-466 KSFERGARPKTNK
+466 ESFARGARPKTNK
-479 RDSNRAV
+479 RDSDRAV

-500 RRSQSGTGEPAVR
+500 RRSQSGNDEPAVC
-513 RRSAPTDSIRE
+513 RRSAPTDSSRE
-524 SRRDREP
+524 SRRDR
-531 QRDIAEPQRDIAEP
+531 EPQRDIAEP

-569 ADVRVFERDEPKK
+569 ADVRVFERDEPKE

-608 TPEIDDTIHRAQMVL
+608 TPKIDDTIHRAQMVL
-623 PSKPSQKETDDYYK
+623 PSKPSQKETDNYYK